1 MKILLAVDDSKFSE
15 AAVQAVIAQ
24 SKSLSADVRVLHVVD
39 TPSLLVTREMGGYD
53 PGIEVAWEAQRE
65 LGKQL
70 LAKTAETLRSQ
81 GVKCTAEMQE
91 GDPKSKII
99 EEAEKWGADLVVVG
113 SHGRKGLERFLLGS
127 VAEAVARHARCSVQV
142 VRLRSK

>member
-24 SKSLSADVRVLHVVD
+24 SKAQSAEVRVLHVVD
-39 TPSLLVTREMGGYD
+39 TPSLLVTREMGVYD
-53 PGIEVAWEAQRE
+53 PAIEAAWEAQRE
-65 LGKQL
+65 QGKAL
-70 LAKTAETLRSQ
+70 VEKTAETLRSH
-81 GVKCTAEMQE
+81 GLKCTTELQE

-99 EEAEKWGADLVVVG
+99 EEAEKWGADLIVVG

-127 VAEAVARHARCSVQV
+127 VAETVARHARCSVQV
-142 VRLRSK
+142 VRPRFA

>member
-15 AAVQAVIAQ
+15 AAVQAVISQCKAQ
-24 SKSLSADVRVLHVVD
+24 GAEICVLHVVD

-53 PGIEVAWEAQRE
+53 PGIEAAWEVQRG
-65 LGKQL
+65 LGKEL
-70 LAKTAETLRSQ
+70 LAKTADIFSASGL
-81 GVKCTAEMQE
+81 KCTTDMQE

-99 EEAEKWGADLVVVG
+99 EAADKWGADLIIVG

-127 VAEAVARHARCSVQV
+127 VAEAVARHAHCSVQV
-142 VRLRSK
+142 VRLRPA